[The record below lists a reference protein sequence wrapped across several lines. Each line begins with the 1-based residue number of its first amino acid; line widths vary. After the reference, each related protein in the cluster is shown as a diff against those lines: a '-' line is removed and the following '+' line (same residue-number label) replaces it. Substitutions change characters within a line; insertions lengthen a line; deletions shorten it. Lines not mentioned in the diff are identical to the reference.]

1 LRDRRAAKQQRS
13 VKEKD
18 LPISQDSTYK
28 NHSLKVLLV
37 YPEFPETFWS
47 FKHALKFI
55 LKRASSPPLGL
66 LTIAAMLPEAW
77 EKKLVDMNVE
87 SLHEDH
93 LRWADLVFISA
104 MSVQKESVKKV
115 IARCKAVGVRIVA
128 GGPLF
133 TTEYGTFPD
142 VDHLVLNEAEITM
155 PHFLSDFEKGVASH
169 FYTTDQWSDIRKT
182 PIPLWE
188 LINMKRYA
196 TINIQYSRGCPYNC
210 EFCDIT
216 LLCGHVP
223 RTKEKDQI
231 IRELE
236 SIYAYG
242 FRGGVF
248 FVDDNFIGNKKK
260 LKEEILPAIAEWME
274 RKKHPF
280 SFETQASIELS
291 DHEDLIQL
299 MVRAGFDTVFVGI
312 ETPNEQ
318 SLAECNKFQNKN
330 RDLLSSI
337 RKIQRA
343 GLQVQGGFI
352 VGFDNDPLTIF
363 DTQIRFIQTSGVVTA
378 MVGLLNALP
387 RTQLYE
393 RLKKEQRLLKETS
406 GDNTDFSINF
416 IPKMNYDL
424 LISGY
429 KKILSTLYSPKHY
442 YKRVRTFLREYV
454 PPQKRTFH
462 FRLTHFAAFFR
473 SVVVLGIIGKERFQ
487 YWRLLFWTVFK
498 RPRLFPDAVT
508 FAIYGFHFR
517 RIFEKHLQGTDR

>member
-1 LRDRRAAKQQRS
+1 M
-13 VKEKD
+13 VKLNVQK
-18 LPISQDSTYK
+18 IK
-28 NHSLKVLLV
+28 NHSMKVLLV
-37 YPEFPETFWS
+37 YPEFPDTFWS

-55 LKRASSPPLGL
+55 LKKASSPPLGL
-66 LTIAAMLPEAW
+66 LTIAAILPEAW

-87 SLHEDH
+87 SLHDDH

-104 MSVQKESVKKV
+104 MSVQKESVKEV
-115 IARCKAVGVRIVA
+115 IARSKAVGVRIVA

-133 TTEYGTFPD
+133 TTEYETLSD
-142 VDHLVLNEAEITM
+142 VDHLVLKEAEITL
-155 PHFLSDFEKGVASH
+155 PRFLDDFEKGRASH
-169 FYTTDQWSDIRKT
+169 FYTADQWADIRKT

-216 LLCGHVP
+216 LLCGRVP
-223 RTKEKDQI
+223 RTKDKDQI

-236 SIYAYG
+236 SIYAHG
-242 FRGGVF
+242 FRSGVF

-291 DHEDLIQL
+291 DHEDLMQL
-299 MVRAGFDTVFVGI
+299 MVRAGFDIVFVGI
-312 ETPNEQ
+312 ETPNKQ
-318 SLAECNKFQNKN
+318 SLAECSKFQNKN
-330 RDLLSSI
+330 RDLLASV
-337 RKIQRA
+337 RKIQKS
-343 GLQVQGGFI
+343 GLEVQGGFI

-363 DTQIRFIQTSGVVTA
+363 DTQIRFIQKSGVVTA
-378 MVGLLNALP
+378 MVGLLQALP

-442 YKRVRTFLREYV
+442 YARIRTFLREYT
-454 PPQKRTFH
+454 PPQKKMFH
-462 FRLTHFAAFFR
+462 FRLNYLAAFFR
-473 SVVVLGIIGKERFQ
+473 SVVVLGIIGKERFH
-487 YWRLLFWTVFK
+487 YWRLLFWIVFK
-498 RPRLFPDAVT
+498 RPRLFPQAVT
-508 FAIYGFHFR
+508 LAIYGFHFR
-517 RIFEKHLQGTDR
+517 RIFKKHLQRTAR